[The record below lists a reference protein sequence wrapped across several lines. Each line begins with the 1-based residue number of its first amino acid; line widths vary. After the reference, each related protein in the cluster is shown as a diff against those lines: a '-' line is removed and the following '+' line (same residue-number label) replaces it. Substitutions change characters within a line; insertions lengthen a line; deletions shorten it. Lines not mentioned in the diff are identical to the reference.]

1 MARAVVAH
9 KYARACPLVRFTTTL
24 HAALW
29 LSLPSSQKLS
39 LPSSQKLSVPSSQK
53 LSLPSSQKPSQFIH
67 PPERMEE
74 AVRGRAVLPLRGG
87 VSCKRRS
94 SCVVSCA
101 VCVRG

>member
-39 LPSSQKLSVPSSQK
+39 LPSSQK

>member
-29 LSLPSSQKLS
+29 LSL
-39 LPSSQKLSVPSSQK
+39 PSSQK

>member
-39 LPSSQKLSVPSSQK
+39 LPSSQKLS
-53 LSLPSSQKPSQFIH
+53 LPSSQKPSQFIH

-87 VSCKRRS
+87 VGCKRRS